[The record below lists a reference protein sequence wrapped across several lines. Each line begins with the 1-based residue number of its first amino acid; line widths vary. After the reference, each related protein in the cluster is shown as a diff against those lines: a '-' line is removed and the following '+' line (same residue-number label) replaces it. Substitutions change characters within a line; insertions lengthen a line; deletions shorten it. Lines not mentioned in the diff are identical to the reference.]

1 MLKALHE
8 GLEATTEFVQTL
20 VAHELLEPFT
30 LDVERPDGTHGQLLG
45 YHIIDEERLA
55 ALDAATVGLL
65 HQADYLQPIYMA
77 LASLSNF
84 VPLIRRHLAREA

>member
-1 MLKALHE
+1 
-8 GLEATTEFVQTL
+8 
-20 VAHELLEPFT
+20 
-30 LDVERPDGTHGQLLG
+30 
-45 YHIIDEERLA
+45 
-55 ALDAATVGLL
+55 VGLL